1 MKNRGKRSIFV
12 GACIA
17 MASVLGLSA
26 CGAADQG
33 DDTAVTF
40 AVGSPNLEIT
50 TAPYVAVPEQM
61 GFWKDEGLDVDV
73 QGTEGATA
81 SVQMLVGGR
90 ADIINGGTS
99 SFFQEAAR
107 NPDIQV
113 ISLTGPNVWRVY
125 VPEESPIQSIEEL
138 KGKTVGAQS
147 LSSASYLFG
156 VAALESGGVDTETE
170 VDWLPIG
177 TGNQAAEA
185 LNSGHVEA
193 YASYDGPAGVVG
205 NLTTDGLRA
214 LPSELD
220 NYNGLLGIATLKET
234 IEQRPDV
241 VEKFLIGL
249 IKGAIFSATNPEA
262 AIDLQFKQFPEQRP
276 QGSWEE
282 VLTQMMPVAET
293 RFVDGGVQTD
303 GLPVG
308 TLSAEDV
315 QSSIQLMNEY
325 DVIAEDVSAEDV
337 LAFDLNNE
345 AWSKVDPAEIAQ
357 MAEDYNV
364 E

>member
-1 MKNRGKRSIFV
+1 MTNRRKRLSLV

-17 MASVLGLSA
+17 VAAVLGLSA
-26 CGAADQG
+26 CGSGDQG

-40 AVGSPNLEIT
+40 AVGSPNLELT
-50 TAPYVAVPEQM
+50 TAPYVAVPEQL

-99 SFFQEAAR
+99 SFFQEAVR

-113 ISLTGPNVWRVY
+113 ISLTGPNVWRTY
-125 VPEESPIQSIEEL
+125 VPEDSPIQSIEEL
-138 KGKTVGAQS
+138 RGKTVGAQS

-156 VAALESGGVDTETE
+156 VAALESSGIDTENDI
-170 VDWLPIG
+170 DWLPIG

-205 NLTTDGLRA
+205 NLTTNGLRA

-220 NYNGLLGIATLKET
+220 NYNGLLGIATTKET
-234 IEQRPDV
+234 IEKRPEV

-262 AIDLQFKQFPEQRP
+262 AIELQFKQFPEQRP
-276 QGSWEE
+276 QGNWDE
-282 VLTQMMPVAET
+282 VLSQMMPVAED
-293 RFVDGGVQTD
+293 RFVNGGMQTD
-303 GLPVG
+303 GLPLG
-308 TLSAEDV
+308 TLAVDDV

-325 DVIAEDVSAEDV
+325 DVITDEVSADDV
-337 LAFDLNNE
+337 LAFDLNDA
-345 AWSKVDPAEIAQ
+345 AWSQVDPAKITE
-357 MAEDYNV
+357 MAEEYHV
-364 E
+364 G